1 MFFEYFYFHIF
12 NDQKSYF
19 VHKDL
24 KKGFVREREREK
36 KRERE
41 ILLNIYNFV
50 EICRVSSNTTFVR
63 DP

>member
-24 KKGFVREREREK
+24 KKGFVRERERK
-36 KRERE
+36 KERKR
-41 ILLNIYNFV
+41 NFA
-50 EICRVSSNTTFVR
+50 
-63 DP
+63 